1 MFDQIKD
8 LNAQRQVRGKIQ
20 EKVKSNTK
28 TLHKQENYR
37 EQSGNTGPGSGLV
50 LVPVQ
55 IWSSL

>member
-28 TLHKQENYR
+28 TLHKQENYKAGT
-37 EQSGNTGPGSGLV
+37 QGLV
-50 LVPVQ
+50 LD
-55 IWSSL
+55 WC